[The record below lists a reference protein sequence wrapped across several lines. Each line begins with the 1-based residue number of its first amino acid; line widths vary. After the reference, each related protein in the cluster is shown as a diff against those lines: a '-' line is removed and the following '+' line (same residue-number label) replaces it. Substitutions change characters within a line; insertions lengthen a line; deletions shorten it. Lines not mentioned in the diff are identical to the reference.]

1 MLRQPPFAYTLAL
14 FRDGKLQAVEPVPE
28 SLVKRICRAAQFQ
41 AVRHGCLPV
50 GEACQARLLPVGIP
64 NRRAG
69 EDAAAFFSQALD
81 VVVEANRT
89 TYTRELDLN
98 VLVPWVQPIALA
110 LSVTGGEGGEGSFRF
125 RGRRANPRTGSC
137 PQRIRRLA
145 HETAAR
151 NPHRG

>member
-41 AVRHGCLPV
+41 AVRHG
-50 GEACQARLLPVGIP
+50 GLPVGIP